1 MDVMSRQPQIP
12 KEPEKE
18 SSYLVV
24 CAYLWVETQ
33 GLQTVLW

>member
-1 MDVMSRQPQIP
+1 MDVMSKQPQIP
-12 KEPEKE
+12 KEPKKE

-24 CAYLWVETQ
+24 HAYLWVEAQ